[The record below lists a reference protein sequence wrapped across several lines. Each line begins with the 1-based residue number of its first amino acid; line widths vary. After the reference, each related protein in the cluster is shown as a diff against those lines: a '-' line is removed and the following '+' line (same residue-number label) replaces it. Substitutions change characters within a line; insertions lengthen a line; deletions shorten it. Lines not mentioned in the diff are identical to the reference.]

1 MNACMDQENAMTFRR
16 AKITR
21 GGRVTIPAEFREAL
35 GLREGDSVMLEL
47 DGKGL
52 HIMRPEDVVVPT
64 AGVFTDYAQNG
75 PDFDRD
81 EVWDGIIRSDIQSCS
96 RMSDADTGN
105 QVRR

>member
-1 MNACMDQENAMTFRR
+1 
-16 AKITR
+16 
-21 GGRVTIPAEFREAL
+21 
-35 GLREGDSVMLEL
+35 MLEL

-81 EVWDGIIRSDIQSCS
+81 EVWDGIIRERHPELFPDE
-96 RMSDADTGN
+96 
-105 QVRR
+105 